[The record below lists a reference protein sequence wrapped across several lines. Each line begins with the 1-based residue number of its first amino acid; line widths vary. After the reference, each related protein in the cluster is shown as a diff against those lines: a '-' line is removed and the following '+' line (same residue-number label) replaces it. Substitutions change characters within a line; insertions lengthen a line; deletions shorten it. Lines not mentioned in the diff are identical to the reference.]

1 MLKMRAPRHK
11 LLLVI
16 VAIALLIFAGALSLI
31 HYYGNHAIAEQNTQS
46 SATLKQSDKRIAELK
61 AQKEAAIKA
70 KIAAEA
76 ARKAAEQK
84 ASADAALVA
93 QQAGKV
99 VTPAG
104 CAISG
109 AHGNPNAIDVVVNKK
124 RCFSPVNF
132 VPGDLTGFNGFVVSA
147 KMVPDLTALFNAA
160 AAAGV
165 PLSLTSSYR
174 SYSNQVETYNTWV
187 RVNGST
193 AAADTVS
200 ARPGYSEHQTGLA
213 FDLSAGGC
221 SLECFRSSAQYQ
233 WMLTNAATYGFIE
246 RYPPGLESIT
256 GYSPEAWHW
265 RYVGPATA
273 QQMKSKN
280 VKTLE
285 QLWGLP
291 GGSY

>member
-1 MLKMRAPRHK
+1 MLKVRAPRHK
-11 LLLVI
+11 GLFILIAAALV
-16 VAIALLIFAGALSLI
+16 IFAGALSLVF
-31 HYYGNHAIAEQNTQS
+31 YYGDHALAEQS
-46 SATLKQSDKRIAELK
+46 SQASVELKKTDTRIAELK
-61 AQKEAAIKA
+61 AKKQAAIKA
-70 KIAAEA
+70 KAEAEA

-84 ASADAALVA
+84 AAADAALAA

-124 RCFSPVNF
+124 RCFNPVDF
-132 VPGDLTGFNGFVVSA
+132 VPGDLTSFNGFVVSA

-160 AAAGV
+160 ATAGA

-221 SLECFRSSAQYQ
+221 SLECFRGSAQYQ
-233 WMLTNAATYGFIE
+233 WMLTNAANYGFIE
-246 RYPPGLESIT
+246 RYPAGFESIT

-273 QQMKSKN
+273 QQMKSKDI
-280 VKTLE
+280 KTLE

-291 GGSY
+291 GGGY